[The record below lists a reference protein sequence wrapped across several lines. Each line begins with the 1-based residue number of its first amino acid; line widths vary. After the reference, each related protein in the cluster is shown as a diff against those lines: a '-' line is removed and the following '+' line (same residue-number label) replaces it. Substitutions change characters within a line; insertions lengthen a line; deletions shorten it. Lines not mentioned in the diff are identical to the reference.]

1 MSKLKNVE
9 QLLDILDKT
18 MIALQ
23 EEILATNENQLMIGR
38 LNYFKIKRLL
48 EGLILPTLYFIK
60 RIQEEEIG
68 IMNLDEPGQSSNK
81 KGGEIKI

>member
-1 MSKLKNVE
+1 
-9 QLLDILDKT
+9 
-18 MIALQ
+18 
-23 EEILATNENQLMIGR
+23 MIGR